1 MIKKIIKLYIEAII
15 NVLEKIKKLIE
26 KQKMNKHTKSDVNVS
41 TSDAIHTPQYSQFY
55 KPKIY
60 ITTLN
65 EMKFYTVLLEIA
77 KELDYIVFSQ
87 VSLYNII

>member
-1 MIKKIIKLYIEAII
+1 
-15 NVLEKIKKLIE
+15 
-26 KQKMNKHTKSDVNVS
+26 MNKHTKSDVNVS

-65 EMKFYTVLLEIA
+65 EIETKTVRLL
-77 KELDYIVFSQ
+77 LV
-87 VSLYNII
+87 